1 MEKLVAQVL
10 CYKLHGLHVKLQLY
24 IHMSLCYILYM
35 QTM

>member
-10 CYKLHGLHVKLQLY
+10 CYKIHGLHVKLQLFT
-24 IHMSLCYILYM
+24 HMSLCYILYM